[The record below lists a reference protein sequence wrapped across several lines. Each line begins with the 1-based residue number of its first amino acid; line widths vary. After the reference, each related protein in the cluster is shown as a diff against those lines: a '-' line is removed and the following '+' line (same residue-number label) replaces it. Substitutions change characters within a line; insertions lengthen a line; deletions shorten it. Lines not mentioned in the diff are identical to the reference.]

1 MEKMIDIRLASGFDP
16 SGVQEASRSLDV
28 VREKLSATNERL
40 QEINAEMSRKMH
52 DMAELIAVDFGA
64 AADKAARG
72 MGRVYET
79 LDQIN
84 ARVDAPRRAA
94 QAQEEMNRALKRYCE
109 LCEEARRRE
118 QARLNSWKSPKSQWN
133 QGPGAGKLYKPSTPA
148 SDDGGSGGFLSSA
161 GSARRAI
168 PALIAIDRMT
178 GGLEGNLGKVAK
190 GMQGVLGLGMAFG
203 PMGAAVGGAFATI
216 DLALSAYAE
225 SQQKAIDKLN
235 EWNALQAKRNQSNMD
250 AYFGKLAR
258 DVEDV
263 AKAAELSAKV
273 FEAAA
278 RKRAEFAKIS
288 EGMNE
293 AIGQTELLKMQSEM
307 SAAVHAA
314 DPGDRGTVA
323 ADWRVKIAEKEVELR
338 ERAAEAAAA
347 TERESL
353 ETAEKRLELAKRT
366 MDRLSAAESDAES
379 QYLKIRDIFK
389 NNYADGEKNP
399 EVQRYKDLWEK
410 AKARTRAAA
419 EAYDKSGD
427 DLEVLRKRAE
437 VEAARRGNS
446 VAQAQNAA
454 RDAAAKAD
462 DERAKAA
469 EERAKAEAK
478 AVEDAAKERERLDRE
493 AHQKRMADLRAEIAA
508 AKDAASPIRS
518 VAAAAQTEFERAF
531 AMYRDPE
538 RARAEIAEERDR
550 SDDLKRLHKDASR
563 YGGKW
568 RIDELAELMSAGD
581 TEGVDSRLEEWRK
594 RKSFTPEVEAMVR
607 ASAAEQTRTTAEDEL
622 RKIEGNTRDLSEKL
636 DQLLTMKG
644 N

>member
-1 MEKMIDIRLASGFDP
+1 MEKKIDIRLASGFDP
-16 SGVQEASRSLDV
+16 SGVQEASRSLDT
-28 VREKLSATNERL
+28 VREKLSATNKRL
-40 QEINAEMSRKMH
+40 QEINAEMSCKMH

-84 ARVDAPRRAA
+84 ARVDAPRKAA

-133 QGPGAGKLYKPSTPA
+133 QGPGAGKLYRPDTPDQGA
-148 SDDGGSGGFLSSA
+148 GGSVGFLSGA
-161 GSARRAI
+161 KSARAAI

-178 GGLEGNLGKVAK
+178 GDLDGNLRKVAN

-203 PMGAAVGGAFATI
+203 PMGAAVGGAYAAI

-235 EWNALQAKRNQSNMD
+235 EWNALQAKKNQSNMD

-258 DVEDV
+258 DVEGV

-293 AIGQTELLKMQSEM
+293 AIGQTELLKMQGEM
-307 SAAVHAA
+307 SAAVSSA
-314 DPGDRGTVA
+314 DAGDRGVVA

-338 ERAAEAAAA
+338 KRAAEASAA

-353 ETAEKRLELAKRT
+353 DAAEKRLDLAKRT
-366 MDRLSAAESDAES
+366 MDRLSAAEGDAEA
-379 QYLKIRDIFK
+379 QYLKIRDLFK
-389 NNYADGEKNP
+389 NNYADGESNP

-419 EAYDKSGD
+419 DAYDKSGD
-427 DLEVLRKRAE
+427 DLEILRKQAE
-437 VEAARRGNS
+437 VDVVRRGNS

-454 RDAAAKAD
+454 
-462 DERAKAA
+462 KAA
-469 EERAKAEAK
+469 EERAKAERK
-478 AVEDAAKERERLDRE
+478 AIADAAAERERLDRE

-581 TEGVDSRLEEWRK
+581 TEGVNSRLEEWRK

>member
-1 MEKMIDIRLASGFDP
+1 MEKKIDIRLASGFDP
-16 SGVQEASRSLDV
+16 SGVQEASRSLDT
-28 VREKLSATNERL
+28 VREKLSATNKRL
-40 QEINAEMSRKMH
+40 QEINAEMSCKMH

-84 ARVDAPRRAA
+84 ARVDAPRKAA

-133 QGPGAGKLYKPSTPA
+133 QGPGAGKLYRPDTPDQGA
-148 SDDGGSGGFLSSA
+148 GGSVGFLSGA
-161 GSARRAI
+161 KSARAAI

-178 GGLEGNLGKVAK
+178 GDLDGNLRKVAN

-203 PMGAAVGGAFATI
+203 PMGAAVGGAYAAI

-235 EWNALQAKRNQSNMD
+235 EWNALQAKKNQSNMD

-258 DVEDV
+258 DVEGV

-293 AIGQTELLKMQSEM
+293 AIGQTELLKMQGEM
-307 SAAVHAA
+307 SAAVSSA
-314 DPGDRGTVA
+314 DAGDRGVVA

-338 ERAAEAAAA
+338 KRAAEASAA

-353 ETAEKRLELAKRT
+353 DAAEKRLDLAKRT
-366 MDRLSAAESDAES
+366 MDRLSAAEGDAEA
-379 QYLKIRDIFK
+379 QYLKIRDLFK
-389 NNYADGEKNP
+389 NNYADGESNP

-419 EAYDKSGD
+419 DAYDKSGD
-427 DLEVLRKRAE
+427 DLEILRKQAE
-437 VEAARRGNS
+437 VDVVRRGNS

-454 RDAAAKAD
+454 
-462 DERAKAA
+462 KAA
-469 EERAKAEAK
+469 EERAKAERK
-478 AVEDAAKERERLDRE
+478 AIADAAADRERLDRE

-581 TEGVDSRLEEWRK
+581 TEGVNSRLEEWRK

>member
-1 MEKMIDIRLASGFDP
+1 MEKKIDIRLASGFDP
-16 SGVQEASRSLDV
+16 SGVQEASRSLDT
-28 VREKLSATNERL
+28 VREKLSATNKRL
-40 QEINAEMSRKMH
+40 QEINAEMSCKMH

-84 ARVDAPRRAA
+84 ARVDAPRKAA

-133 QGPGAGKLYKPSTPA
+133 QGPGAGKLYRPDTPDQGA
-148 SDDGGSGGFLSSA
+148 GGSVGFLSGA
-161 GSARRAI
+161 KSARAAI

-178 GGLEGNLGKVAK
+178 GDLDGNLRKVAN

-203 PMGAAVGGAFATI
+203 PMGAAVGGAYAAI

-235 EWNALQAKRNQSNMD
+235 EWNALQAKKNQSNMD

-258 DVEDV
+258 DVEGV

-293 AIGQTELLKMQSEM
+293 AIGQTELLKMQGEM
-307 SAAVHAA
+307 SAAVSSA
-314 DPGDRGTVA
+314 DAGDRGVVA

-338 ERAAEAAAA
+338 KRAAEASAA

-353 ETAEKRLELAKRT
+353 DAAEKRLDLAKRT
-366 MDRLSAAESDAES
+366 MDRLSAAEGDAEA
-379 QYLKIRDIFK
+379 QYLKIRDLFK
-389 NNYADGEKNP
+389 NNSADGESNP

-419 EAYDKSGD
+419 DAYDKSGD
-427 DLEVLRKRAE
+427 DLEILRKQAE
-437 VEAARRGNS
+437 VDVVRRGNS

-454 RDAAAKAD
+454 
-462 DERAKAA
+462 KAA
-469 EERAKAEAK
+469 EERAKAERK
-478 AVEDAAKERERLDRE
+478 AIADAAAERERLDRE

-581 TEGVDSRLEEWRK
+581 TEGVNSRLEEWRK

>member
-1 MEKMIDIRLASGFDP
+1 MEKKIDIRLASGFDP
-16 SGVQEASRSLDV
+16 SGVQEASRSLDT
-28 VREKLSATNERL
+28 VREKLSATNKRL
-40 QEINAEMSRKMH
+40 QEINAEMSCKMH

-84 ARVDAPRRAA
+84 ARVDAPRKAA

-133 QGPGAGKLYKPSTPA
+133 QGPGAGKLYRPDTPDQGA
-148 SDDGGSGGFLSSA
+148 GGSVGFLSGA
-161 GSARRAI
+161 KSARAAI

-178 GGLEGNLGKVAK
+178 GDLDGNLRKVAN

-203 PMGAAVGGAFATI
+203 PMGAAVGGAYAAI

-235 EWNALQAKRNQSNMD
+235 EWNALQAKKNQSNMD

-258 DVEDV
+258 DVEGV

-293 AIGQTELLKMQSEM
+293 AIGQTELLKMQGEM
-307 SAAVHAA
+307 SAAVSSA
-314 DPGDRGTVA
+314 DAGDRGVVA

-338 ERAAEAAAA
+338 KRAAEASAA

-353 ETAEKRLELAKRT
+353 DAAEKRLDLAKRT
-366 MDRLSAAESDAES
+366 MDRLSAAEGDAEA
-379 QYLKIRDIFK
+379 QYLKIRDLFK
-389 NNYADGEKNP
+389 NNSADGESNP

-419 EAYDKSGD
+419 DAYDKSGD
-427 DLEVLRKRAE
+427 DLEILRKQAE
-437 VEAARRGNS
+437 VDVVRRGNS

-454 RDAAAKAD
+454 
-462 DERAKAA
+462 KAA
-469 EERAKAEAK
+469 EERAKAERK
-478 AVEDAAKERERLDRE
+478 AIADAAADRERLDRE

-581 TEGVDSRLEEWRK
+581 TEGVNSRLEEWRK